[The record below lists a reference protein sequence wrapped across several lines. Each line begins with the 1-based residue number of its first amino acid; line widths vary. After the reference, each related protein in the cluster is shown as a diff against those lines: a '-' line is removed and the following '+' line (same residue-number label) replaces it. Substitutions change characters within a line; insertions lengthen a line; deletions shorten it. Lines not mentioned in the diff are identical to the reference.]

1 MTDTTQ
7 APFTARDG
15 HNLALYDWP
24 LSTRRPPRGV
34 VLIVHGLGEH
44 AWRYNDLA
52 QQLNEWGFFVR
63 AYDQRGHGD
72 SGGQAGVLPDED
84 ALIDDLFEVVDDTRR
99 RLAERFNCPLILLG
113 HSMGGLVSAAF
124 VQRALAPVDLLVLS
138 SPALDTGL
146 SAIKRKLIGLML
158 RLAPDK
164 ALGNGLDAAK
174 ISHDPKVVEAY
185 RRDRRVH
192 DRISARLARFIDR
205 NGPIV
210 IGSAPTWSVPTLL
223 MYAGDDHLV
232 SPAGSAAF
240 AAAAPAGVVHARRF
254 DGLYHEIFNEVGKA
268 PVLSTLRAW
277 LQVHAPATA
286 MPHPAGSAAAATPG

>member
-15 HNLALYDWP
+15 HNLAIFDWP
-24 LSTRRPPRGV
+24 LPNGVRPRGV

-52 QQLNEWGFFVR
+52 LQLNDWGFIVR

-72 SGGQAGVLPDED
+72 SSGAPGVLPEED
-84 ALIDDLFEVVDDTRR
+84 ALIEDLFEVVDDTRS
-99 RLAERFNCPLILLG
+99 RLAERWECPLILLG
-113 HSMGGLVSAAF
+113 HSMGGLVASTF
-124 VQRALAPVDLLVLS
+124 VQRAMAPIDLLVLS

-146 SAIKRKLIGLML
+146 SAVKRKLIGLMMTV
-158 RLAPDK
+158 APDK
-164 ALGNGLDAAK
+164 PLGNGLDASK
-174 ISHDPKVVEAY
+174 ISHDPKVVAAY
-185 RRDRRVH
+185 RKDRRVH
-192 DRISARLARFIDR
+192 DRISARLARFIDE

-210 IGSAPTWSVPTLL
+210 IRAAREWAVPTLL

-240 AAAAPAGVVHARRF
+240 AAAAPANVVHARRF
-254 DGLYHEIFNEVGKA
+254 DGLYHEIFNELEKA
-268 PVLSTLRAW
+268 PVMSTLRAW
-277 LQVHAPATA
+277 LQVHAPAQKA
-286 MPHPAGSAAAATPG
+286 